1 MIRSGATSGNGIT
14 VNSQLLGHGIS
25 IVGAGVSKYGIA
37 ITSGASDGVNITASS
52 GNAIHVAGSHDF
64 VLAGTGIIEKLSA
77 ATYTDLLASVAT
89 SESLTAAMTTVST
102 SLQTLID
109 AAGTLTAAERQAV
122 ADVILGR
129 DVANAEAAS
138 AVHSLATLIL
148 AATNKANTR
157 AHAGKLTVFR
167 TDGVTEQA
175 QIPISTDANAEPI
188 DGVG

>member
-1 MIRSGATSGNGIT
+1 M
-14 VNSQLLGHGIS
+14 
-25 IVGAGVSKYGIA
+25 
-37 ITSGASDGVNITASS
+37 
-52 GNAIHVAGSHDF
+52 
-64 VLAGTGIIEKLSA
+64 
-77 ATYTDLLASVAT
+77 TYTDLLAGVAT
-89 SESLTAAMTTVST
+89 SESLTAAMTTVTT
-102 SLQTLID
+102 SLQTSID
-109 AAGTLTAAERQAV
+109 AAGTLTLAERQAV
-122 ADVILGR
+122 ADMILGR
-129 DVANAEAAS
+129 DVANAEATS